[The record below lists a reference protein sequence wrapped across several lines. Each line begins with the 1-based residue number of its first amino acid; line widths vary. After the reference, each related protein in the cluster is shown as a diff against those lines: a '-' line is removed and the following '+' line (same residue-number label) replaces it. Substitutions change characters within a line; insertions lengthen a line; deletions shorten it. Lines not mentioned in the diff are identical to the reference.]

1 MPGSTLWNSAC
12 LRQSCACPKQLNRRE
27 LAELAPATMEGGV
40 MQARTHRS
48 AACFDRAVRQLRTHF
63 GYFGRGNAPE
73 ARYDVQLMPTR
84 TSPCRAPRK
93 RKAGSK

>member
-1 MPGSTLWNSAC
+1 MPKRLE
-12 LRQSCACPKQLNRRE
+12 RRE
-27 LAELAPATMEGGV
+27 LAELAQTTMQGGV

-48 AACFDRAVRQLRTHF
+48 VVCFDRAVRQLRTHF
-63 GYFGRGNAPE
+63 GYFGRGTAPE

-84 TSPCRAPRK
+84 TSPGRTPRK